1 MSSSL
6 SYKGYVARI
15 EFSAEDDRFNG
26 HIAGIKEQI
35 KFYAD
40 TVTDLKVAFEEGIE
54 DYLKACQ
61 KLGKHPQRT
70 YSGKLMLRMNPE
82 IHTAVAMAAQISGK
96 SINQW
101 AAEVL
106 NKEANK

>member
-1 MSSSL
+1 
-6 SYKGYVARI
+6 
-15 EFSAEDDRFNG
+15 
-26 HIAGIKEQI
+26 
-35 KFYAD
+35 
-40 TVTDLKVAFEEGIE
+40 
-54 DYLKACQ
+54 
-61 KLGKHPQRT
+61 
-70 YSGKLMLRMNPE
+70 MLRMNPE